1 MTTGMK
7 RRISLLFAFTFL
19 LSTASFSKSDTFTEP
34 LISIQK
40 QDNQPSIRQRFRWK
54 RVFRPIVIWNK
65 PLKKW
70 LLYTSILGVSFG
82 SLLYASA
89 ESMIGLTD
97 IFGLLALLLLALLA
111 VAIPLAASPFIILY
125 RIYKEIR
132 WKNRY
137 RRCPKG

>member
-70 LLYTSILGVSFG
+70 LLCYMRVQNL
-82 SLLYASA
+82 
-89 ESMIGLTD
+89 
-97 IFGLLALLLLALLA
+97 
-111 VAIPLAASPFIILY
+111 
-125 RIYKEIR
+125 
-132 WKNRY
+132 
-137 RRCPKG
+137 